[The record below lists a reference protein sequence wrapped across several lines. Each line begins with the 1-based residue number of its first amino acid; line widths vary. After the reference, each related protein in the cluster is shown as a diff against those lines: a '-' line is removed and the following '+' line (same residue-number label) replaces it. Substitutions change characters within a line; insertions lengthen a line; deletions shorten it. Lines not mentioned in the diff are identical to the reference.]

1 MTAEWIREAADKA
14 FPDHLVTVAGVTV
27 VGVSRADERS
37 AFIAGVAAGLAKAAE
52 ILDEPYRLWSGD
64 FRTPDGTWTRGP
76 HVRLDEDTENSPRE
90 NTLGVADWLRALGS
104 DEKSEGQ

>member
-1 MTAEWIREAADKA
+1 MNAEWIREAADKA

-52 ILDEPYRLWSGD
+52 
-64 FRTPDGTWTRGP
+64 
-76 HVRLDEDTENSPRE
+76 
-90 NTLGVADWLRALGS
+90 VA
-104 DEKSEGQ
+104 EGQDAVDMALAGAHAGNDIAAAIRGLSDG

>member
-1 MTAEWIREAADKA
+1 MNAEWIREAADKA

-52 ILDEPYRLWSGD
+52 VAVGGFDPLA
-64 FRTPDGTWTRGP
+64 
-76 HVRLDEDTENSPRE
+76 HCCEDCSVYSERWKIAA
-90 NTLGVADWLRALGS
+90 VIRALGS
-104 DEKSEGQ
+104 DEKGEGQ